1 MRRLHSP
8 AGPADQDPALDTPRG
23 LAAAYA
29 YPAPREKDRP
39 YLRANM
45 VAALDGAAH
54 AGGKSAPL
62 SSPADMRIFGTLR
75 ALADAILVGAET
87 VRQEGYRPAKARKDF
102 AEQRA
107 ADGQSPAPVIAVV
120 SRRLDLDFDA
130 PLFREP
136 ATPTIVLTG
145 TAAPEARLAA
155 ARAAGAQVILAGAP
169 SEGEGQ
175 IGSGGRSS
183 GRSSGGIGPGIGAGA
198 RDDGGVDPARAIAE
212 LAALGHTRLLHEG
225 GPRLLAQFA
234 AAGLLDELCL
244 TVAPLLVG
252 GDAPRVMNGVPV
264 PAGPA
269 RFVPVSVLEEDGYLF
284 TRYTRAPAD
293 RT

>member
-1 MRRLHSP
+1 MRRLHPS
-8 AGPADQDPALDTPRG
+8 AGTADDADLATPLG

-45 VAALDGAAH
+45 VASLDGAAH
-54 AGGKSAPL
+54 ADGKSAPL

-75 ALADAILVGAET
+75 ALADVIVVGAET

-107 ADGQSPAPVIAVV
+107 GEGRPPAAAIAVV

-136 ATPTIVLTG
+136 LTPTIVLTG
-145 TAAPEARLAA
+145 AAAPEQRLAA
-155 ARAAGAQVILAGAP
+155 ARAAGAHVIVAP
-169 SEGEGQ
+169 AGEGA
-175 IGSGGRSS
+175 GTGG
-183 GRSSGGIGPGIGAGA
+183 GTPADA
-198 RDDGGVDPARAIAE
+198 TAVDPARAVAE

-225 GPRLLAQFA
+225 GPRLLAGFA
-234 AAGLLDELCL
+234 AAGVVDELCL
-244 TVAPLLVG
+244 TVAPLLLG
-252 GDAPRVMNGVPV
+252 GDAPRIAN
-264 PAGPA
+264 GPA
-269 RFVPVSVLEEDGYLF
+269 VPDGPTRFVPLSVLEEDGYLF
-284 TRYTRAPAD
+284 TRYVRA
-293 RT
+293 

>member
-1 MRRLHSP
+1 MRRLLPP
-8 AGPADQDPALDTPRG
+8 AGTTDPDLDTPRG

-45 VAALDGAAH
+45 VASLDGAAH
-54 AGGKSAPL
+54 AEGRSAPL

-75 ALADAILVGAET
+75 ALADAVLVGAET
-87 VRQEGYRPAKARKDF
+87 VRREGYRPAKARKDF

-107 ADGQSPAPVIAVV
+107 AAGQLPAPVIAVV
-120 SRRLDLDFDA
+120 SRSLDLDLDA

-136 ATPTIVLTG
+136 ATPAAATIVLTC
-145 TAAPEARLAA
+145 TAAPRERRAA
-155 ARAAGAQVILAGAP
+155 AEAAGARVVLAG
-169 SEGEGQ
+169 
-175 IGSGGRSS
+175 
-183 GRSSGGIGPGIGAGA
+183 
-198 RDDGGVDPARAIAE
+198 DTGVDPVRAVAE
-212 LAALGHTRLLHEG
+212 MAALGHTRLLHEG

-234 AAGLLDELCL
+234 AAGVLDELCL

-252 GDAPRVMNGVPV
+252 GDAPRVMNGLPM

-269 RFVPVSVLEEDGYLF
+269 PYVPLSVLEEGGQLF
-284 TRYTRAPAD
+284 TRYVRG
-293 RT
+293 